1 MFKTSLKL
9 ILRNWWRNKTF
20 TLISILSL
28 TTGIA
33 CTALLISYVSYE
45 YGIEKKN
52 PNLNQLVLATTS
64 NINDQGSRKN
74 MIISV
79 EPLNQIKQ
87 SYPEVE
93 DVLQLDMF
101 WLNYIEVN
109 NNKLDAPLILSAS
122 ASFPQLFASEMLY
135 GSWSTLADPGSVII
149 TEKEANRLFGD
160 ENALGQEITMH
171 DFYGKVT
178 TVTVGGV
185 MKSRSQSAIKFD
197 ALYYHSGKEASHF
210 TLLKVS
216 KGSNLEELQQKAN
229 KDIHLPDN
237 KEFRFYSL
245 SQAIDS
251 HYITGDFF
259 WYTRKD
265 ALLLTGLVSAILVF
279 IIAIFNYVNL
289 SFSRILQQIKTL
301 HTEKL
306 MGAKTSDV
314 HLQIFLDTFL
324 TVLISFA
331 LAMLLMHDL
340 LPVFNQVMGIQFT
353 SAYFY
358 SSDLIPLLILFALVF
373 TVIPA
378 WIMSRKISTISGTD
392 YHMFFV
398 TKKNRWVAA
407 MVITQFV
414 IAFALI
420 IASATANR
428 QVSLVEKSIS
438 RYKNIIEVGQVHSQN
453 SIWELQSRLETMSG
467 VENYAFSIGGVVLT
481 LSLDTEI
488 KKQNGESQQSSIMLM
503 GGGAGLAETLKLEQI
518 AGVLWNE
525 TTEKYAIPVFV
536 NRSFTTVADISP
548 SEIIG
553 TPLYNYVDGYD
564 SLTTIAGVVEDF
576 YLYSLEHK
584 TKPILLKRYDRAEYF
599 DIAYIRAEEGKSKE
613 VFKLLKQAWEQT
625 FPDRYFKH
633 DSPYDYFKRTNSK
646 IFEMSHLLRMYSL
659 ISVLLIGFGLFGIT
673 TYAVQQR
680 TKEIG
685 IRKINGAKAHQ
696 ILWLMMKSMFVWIIT
711 GFAIGAPLAWFF
723 MDKWLQQF
731 EYRVSISVG
740 SFLLALLLVTAV
752 TIATV
757 AWQVWRT
764 ARKNPVES
772 LRTK

>member
-9 ILRNWWRNKTF
+9 ILRNWWRNKTC

-28 TTGIA
+28 TVGIA

-52 PNLNQLVLATTS
+52 PYLDQLALITTS
-64 NINDQGSRKN
+64 NIDDQGGRKN
-74 MIISV
+74 MIIASESV
-79 EPLNQIKQ
+79 NQIKQ
-87 SYPEVE
+87 NYPEVE
-93 DVLQLDMF
+93 ELLQLGIY
-101 WLNYIEVN
+101 WINYIEVN
-109 NNKLDAPLILSAS
+109 NNKIDAPQIVNAS
-122 ASFPQLFASEMLY
+122 ASFPQFFPFEMLY
-135 GSWSTLADPGSVII
+135 GSWNALEDPGSII
-149 TEKEANRLFGD
+149 ISDEEASRLFGN
-160 ENALGQEITMH
+160 ESALGQEITIH
-171 DFYGKVT
+171 DFYGKAVP
-178 TVTVGGV
+178 VTVGGV
-185 MKSRSQSAIKFD
+185 VKSRSQSAIKFD
-197 ALYYHSGKEASHF
+197 ALYYHSGKEALHF

-216 KGSNLEELQQKAN
+216 QGSDLEQLQQKAN
-229 KDIHLPDN
+229 KDNILPDD
-237 KEFRFYSL
+237 KQFHFYSL
-245 SQAIDS
+245 RQAMDS
-251 HYITGDFF
+251 HQINGGIWHY
-259 WYTRKD
+259 RKD
-265 ALLLTGLVSAILVF
+265 TLLLTGLISAILVF
-279 IIAIFNYVNL
+279 LIAIFNYVNL
-289 SFSRILQQIKTL
+289 SFTRVLQQIKTL

-306 MGAKTSDV
+306 MGAKASDV

-340 LPVFNQVMGIQFT
+340 LPVFNQIMGIQF
-353 SAYFY
+353 SPAYFY
-358 SSDLIPLLILFALVF
+358 SSDFLPLLILFALVF

-392 YHMFFV
+392 YHLFFV

-407 MVITQFV
+407 MVITQLV

-420 IASATANR
+420 IASTTANQ
-428 QVSLVEKSIS
+428 QVSLFEKSIS
-438 RYKNIIEVGQVHSQN
+438 RYKNIIEVGQVHSQQ
-453 SIWELQSRLETMSG
+453 SVWELQSRLETMPG
-467 VENYAFSIGGVVLT
+467 VENYAFSSGGIVTTFNVVM
-481 LSLDTEI
+481 EI
-488 KKQNGESQQSSIMLM
+488 KQPNGESQQSSLMLM
-503 GGGAGLAETLKLEQI
+503 SGAVGLAETLKLEQI
-518 AGVLWNE
+518 AGVPWNE
-525 TTEKYAIPVFV
+525 VNERYPSSTFV
-536 NRSFTTVADISP
+536 NRSFTNTANISPADIV
-548 SEIIG
+548 G
-553 TPLYNYVDGYD
+553 TPLHNYVVGYD
-564 SLTTIAGVVEDF
+564 STIVVAGVVEDF
-576 YLYSLEHK
+576 YFFSFEHK
-584 TKPILLKRYDRAEYF
+584 MNPILLQRYDTIEDF
-599 DIAYIRAEEGKSKE
+599 DIVYVRAEEGKSKE
-613 VFKLLKQAWEQT
+613 VFRSLKQAWEET

-633 DSPYDYFKRTNSK
+633 SSPYDIFKRTNSK

-659 ISVLLIGFGLFGIT
+659 ISILLIGFGLFGIT

-696 ILWLMMKSMFVWIIT
+696 ILWLMMKPMFVWIIT

-731 EYRVSISVG
+731 EYRVSISAG

-772 LRTK
+772 LRTE

>member
-1 MFKTSLKL
+1 
-9 ILRNWWRNKTF
+9 
-20 TLISILSL
+20 
-28 TTGIA
+28 
-33 CTALLISYVSYE
+33 
-45 YGIEKKN
+45 
-52 PNLNQLVLATTS
+52 
-64 NINDQGSRKN
+64 
-74 MIISV
+74 MIIASESV
-79 EPLNQIKQ
+79 NQIKQ
-87 SYPEVE
+87 NYPEVE
-93 DVLQLDMF
+93 ELLQLDMY
-101 WLNYIEVN
+101 WTNYIEVN
-109 NNKLDAPLILSAS
+109 NNKLDAPSILSAS
-122 ASFPQLFASEMLY
+122 ASFPQFFPFEMLY
-135 GSWSTLADPGSVII
+135 GSWNALADPGSIII
-149 TEKEANRLFGD
+149 TEKEANRLFGN
-160 ENALGQEITMH
+160 ESALGQEITIY
-171 DFYGKVT
+171 DFYGET
-178 TVTVGGV
+178 TPVTVGGV
-185 MKSRSQSAIKFD
+185 VKNRSQSAIKFD
-197 ALYYHSGKEASHF
+197 ALYYNSGEEAAHF

-216 KGSNLEELQQKAN
+216 KKSDLKQLQQKVN
-229 KDIHLPDN
+229 KGTPLPDN
-237 KEFRFYSL
+237 KEFWFYAF

-251 HYITGDFF
+251 HYLSDNFF
-259 WYTRKD
+259 WYTRKE
-265 ALLLTGLVSAILVF
+265 ALLLTGLISAILVF

-289 SFSRILQQIKTL
+289 SFTRVLQQIKTL

-306 MGAKTSDV
+306 MGAKASDV

-340 LPVFNQVMGIQFT
+340 LPVFNQIMGIQF
-353 SAYFY
+353 SPAYFY
-358 SSDLIPLLILFALVF
+358 SSDFLPLLILFALVF

-392 YHMFFV
+392 YHLFFV

-407 MVITQFV
+407 MVITQLV
-414 IAFALI
+414 IAFALT
-420 IASATANR
+420 IASTTANQ
-428 QVSLVEKSIS
+428 QVSLFEKSIS
-438 RYKNIIEVGQVHSQN
+438 RYKNIIEIGQVHSQK
-453 SIWELQSRLETMSG
+453 SVWELQSRLETMPG
-467 VENYAFSIGGVVLT
+467 VENHTFSIGGVVLT
-481 LSLDTEI
+481 LSSYTEI
-488 KKQNGESQQSSIMLM
+488 KKQNGASQQSSIMLM
-503 GGGAGLAETLKLEQI
+503 GGGIGLAETLKLEQI
-518 AGVLWNE
+518 AGVPWDE
-525 TTEKYAIPVFV
+525 TTEKYAMPVFV
-536 NRSFTTVADISP
+536 NKSFTNVADISP

-553 TPLYNYVDGYD
+553 TPLHNYVAGYD

-584 TKPILLKRYDRAEYF
+584 TKPILLKRDDRAQYF

-613 VFKLLKQAWEQT
+613 VFKSLKQAWEET

-659 ISVLLIGFGLFGIT
+659 ISILLIGFGLFGIT

-696 ILWLMMKSMFVWIIT
+696 ILWLMMKPMFVWIIT
-711 GFAIGAPLAWFF
+711 RFVIGVPLAWFF
-723 MDKWLQQF
+723 MDRWLQQF
-731 EYRVSISVG
+731 EYRVSISAG

-772 LRTK
+772 LRTE